1 MSAAPRPPTPLG
13 CPELLATRRG
23 QVWSWDITKLRG
35 SDRGS
40 YYELYVLLD
49 IYSRYV
55 VG

>member
-1 MSAAPRPPTPLG
+1 MR
-13 CPELLATRRG
+13 PELLATRPG
-23 QVWSWDITKLRG
+23 QVWSWDNITKLRG
-35 SDRGS
+35 PDRGS